1 MDPWYAPKSFCTA
14 TSLEI
19 STSSSCVHSG
29 CMCCSSCVRC
39 PLSLASLF
47 AARHPDF
54 TPRSR
59 WHGVDPVGLAE
70 PDGSSLLTSSTSR
83 ATSQSSPLRLLA
95 PRWNSATQGLGAS
108 GTSVVPLAHRPGS
121 PYFTCRQGAVS
132 DNSRRVVHPT
142 HPFFLTYVH
151 HATTTAS
158 PTRPLSCWAIS
169 STRSGARELP
179 RQTFV
184 NWTSANWTFAMDF

>member
-1 MDPWYAPKSFCTA
+1 MQLVIR
-14 TSLEI
+14 TSPH
-19 STSSSCVHSG
+19 T
-29 CMCCSSCVRC
+29 
-39 PLSLASLF
+39 
-47 AARHPDF
+47 PDG
-54 TPRSR
+54 T
-59 WHGVDPVGLAE
+59 GVDPVGLAE

-95 PRWNSATQGLGAS
+95 PRWNSATQVSGAS

-121 PYFTCRQGAVS
+121 PHFTCRQEAVS

-158 PTRPLSCWAIS
+158 PTRPRDGFLEETSCLPASHTVFLSAAGQRHQRVPEQERYRDR
-169 STRSGARELP
+169 RS
-179 RQTFV
+179 
-184 NWTSANWTFAMDF
+184 